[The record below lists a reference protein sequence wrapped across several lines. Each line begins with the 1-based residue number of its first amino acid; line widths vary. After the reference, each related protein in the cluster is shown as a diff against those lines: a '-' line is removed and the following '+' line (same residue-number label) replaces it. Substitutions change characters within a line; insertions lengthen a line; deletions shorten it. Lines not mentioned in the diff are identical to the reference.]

1 MRVLVT
7 STPGAGHI
15 HPLVPLAAELMTAG
29 HDVVWA
35 TAAESCSRVERYG
48 FAAVAAGMSGDE
60 RRRLFV
66 ARVPD
71 LSVLPVR
78 ERRKEVLPVLFGGIA
93 APKMRDDLAGIV
105 DDLEPDV
112 IVHDLLEFAA
122 APVAAA
128 RGIPHATLSFGG
140 ALPPG
145 VLAAAA
151 ASVAEVWTAEGLMA
165 SDSAGLF
172 DHLYLHPLP
181 ARLGGTL
188 ASSVVHSVRPMH
200 FDGATG
206 NDSPDWISS
215 FGRDRPGVYVTFGTE
230 VARLAPWSEIL
241 DALETTDVDAVVT
254 LGSDIQAGDL
264 GAVPANVRVEQYVPQ
279 TFVLDRATMVV
290 SHAGSGTLFAA
301 AARGLPQLCVP
312 ISADQWENADALTRT
327 GAGLTIELDARDT
340 ESIRN
345 ALTRLLHDRAH
356 ANAARALADDFAALP
371 HPREHVH
378 TLEALV

>member
-48 FAAVAAGMSGDE
+48 FDAVAAGMNGDE

-78 ERRKEVLPVLFGGIA
+78 ERRKEVLPVLFGEIA
-93 APKMRDDLAGIV
+93 ASTMRDDLVGIV

-128 RGIPHATLSFGG
+128 RGIPHATLAFGG
-140 ALPPG
+140 ALPPA

-151 ASVAEVWTAEGLMA
+151 ESVAEVWTAEGLMA
-165 SDSAGLF
+165 SDSAGLY

-188 ASSVVHSVRPMH
+188 ASSVVRSVRPIH

-206 NDSPDWISS
+206 NDAPDWISS

-230 VARLAPWSEIL
+230 VVRLAPWSEIL

-254 LGSDIQAGDL
+254 LGSDIEAGVL

-279 TFVLDRATMVV
+279 TFVLDRAAMVV

-312 ISADQWENADALTRT
+312 VSADQWENADALTRT

-345 ALTRLLHDRAH
+345 ALTRLLDHRAH